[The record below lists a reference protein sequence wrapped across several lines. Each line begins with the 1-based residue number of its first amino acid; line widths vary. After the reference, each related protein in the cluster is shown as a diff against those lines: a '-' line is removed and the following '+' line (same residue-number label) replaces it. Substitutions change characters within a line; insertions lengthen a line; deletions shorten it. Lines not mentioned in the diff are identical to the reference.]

1 MRYSSLLLAAFL
13 AAFTLTGCSGDVP
26 DLLSPDDSSVLF
38 HHRPDHA
45 GGPGGGGGGG
55 GDDPED
61 PEDPGDDGQ
70 NLATSWEILALLD
83 GEPTAITGDGRA
95 GGPYVD
101 GECGV
106 SSIVNVEG
114 GSDDALLR
122 TDWRRI
128 HPRDG
133 GTCDGRDPRVFTV
146 DLSAA
151 VEGAPDRGTVEGTFG
166 NINRVGRV
174 APGEVTTDFGAAF
187 NLSGCNLRMG
197 VGKDGEP
204 WPGTDEVEIA
214 AGTND
219 EGVTV
224 WTVRSTGQHRAM
236 CVTDFETKEGDLY
249 VVPFHIVIADL
260 ERDPA
265 F

>member
-1 MRYSSLLLAAFL
+1 MRYCLIPLVAVLVPLTLAS
-13 AAFTLTGCSGDVP
+13 CVDDVP
-26 DLLSPDDSSVLF
+26 EPLGPDDSSVLF
-38 HHRPDHA
+38 HHRPDHP
-45 GGPGGGGGGG
+45 GGPGGGGG
-55 GDDPED
+55 ED
-61 PEDPGDDGQ
+61 PDDDGQ
-70 NLATSWEILALLD
+70 NLATSWEIQDVLE
-83 GEPTAITGDGRA
+83 GESTAITGDGRA
-95 GGPYVD
+95 DGPYVD

-114 GSDDALLR
+114 GSDDGLLR

-128 HPRDG
+128 HPRDSDM
-133 GTCDGRDPRVFTV
+133 CDGRDPRYFEV
-146 DLSAA
+146 DLTAA
-151 VEGAPDRGTVEGTFG
+151 VDGAPDRGTVEGTFG

-174 APGEVTTDFGAAF
+174 APGEVTTEFGAAF

-204 WPGTDEVEIA
+204 WPGTDPVEIA

-219 EGVTV
+219 DGATV
-224 WTVRSTGQHRAM
+224 WTVRSTGEHRAM
-236 CVTDFETKEGDLY
+236 CVTDFEAKGGDLY
-249 VVPFHIVIADL
+249 EVPFHIVITDL